1 MILCRPCILKQ
12 VQKSPKNGSEFFTHA
27 SQGCDFVV
35 LMLGPDPWIWALGC
49 YTALLQPEIASRQ
62 CPVSRDLPQ
71 DGKVWEMCK
80 THTECT
86 QLAVLA
92 GRTTLISLQKQCST
106 VMEAAS
112 GYPRCPQGQWQSW
125 RGKRFLQ
132 ELPTAE
138 PVWGGH
144 LAGWWWPGSHFSW
157 KICFT
162 NISSSL
168 VVSLF
173 GVSI

>member
-1 MILCRPCILKQ
+1 MHPKTGSKITKKWFWIFHTCLSGLWFCGLDARTRSMDMGIRVLYCTFAIWDNFQAVYSPQRPATGWESVRNVEDLYWM
-12 VQKSPKNGSEFFTHA
+12 H
-27 SQGCDFVV
+27 
-35 LMLGPDPWIWALGC
+35 
-49 YTALLQPEIASRQ
+49 
-62 CPVSRDLPQ
+62 PVSCV
-71 DGKVWEMCK
+71 GCK
-80 THTECT
+80 NHTYIPE
-86 QLAVLA
+86 
-92 GRTTLISLQKQCST
+92 QCST

-125 RGKRFLQ
+125 RGKKFLQ

-157 KICFT
+157 KNCFT

-173 GVSI
+173 GISI